1 VPSKGVEGNCE
12 GLKWTNGSIN
22 DMDRNFFQPR
32 GKRATRFALSYLLEI
47 EIMAIIRI
55 LLFVYRF
62 TRAKP
67 SRE

>member
-1 VPSKGVEGNCE
+1 
-12 GLKWTNGSIN
+12 
-22 DMDRNFFQPR
+22 MDRNFFQPR